1 METKIG
7 ELLAVR
13 INSYRKKGEENY
25 GSGVIYPTKE
35 YDYDLIFTAKHCI
48 CRKDARECKKYI
60 CDTCPKPDYTI
71 AKLVIDHP
79 ENPLIQLKGK
89 DCKVFFIEDRDFA
102 IVSVPKLDIDN
113 IPTPDFTDKKQFDNI
128 DGWGFPQIND
138 ASEITQFHF
147 KEASKIVRE
156 SGKMWLPI
164 ESNATADLQ
173 SSSQDNIKG
182 FSGAGIFGENK
193 YLIGIYTDTQNSAN
207 GKGVIIDDHIN
218 QFLIEKGLG
227 NLAIEDNSQFIKT
240 RINKEFLDCFE
251 KIKTYTVE
259 DSTLNLFCIKL
270 DGRNLDTEL
279 LKDRLIENI
288 RYFSLSDSENSD
300 YEARKLTGKRDRI
313 ATRKMEEYQSE
324 EKAAELFIFSFL
336 EADLKAPKLF
346 SKIEIDN
353 SFSSVHIKIQDDN
366 SYTLVHSNGAMN
378 CDINKAILDSL
389 DFISKN
395 ENKCL
400 TPNMLMSNSIA
411 SSSYDCD
418 TYNSLKRLIIPDKE
432 DDELEI
438 YNSFGVFVGFNADV
452 KKFKKIKKGYKNHIY
467 GEIQTMIENIL
478 GKISE
483 KLKQKELSESEINL
497 YLVPFEDVSAFST
510 EFLNS
515 I

>member
-35 YDYDLIFTAKHCI
+35 GDYDLIFTAKHCI
-48 CRKDARECKKYI
+48 CRKDVSECKKNI
-60 CDTCPKPDYTI
+60 CDNCLNPDFTL
-71 AKLVIDHP
+71 AKLIIDHP
-79 ENPLIQLKGK
+79 ENPLIHLKGK
-89 DCKVFFIEDRDFA
+89 DCMVFFIEDRDFA
-102 IVSVPKLDIDN
+102 VVRVPKLEIEN
-113 IPTPDFTDKKQFDNI
+113 IPTPDFTDKKQFGEI
-128 DGWGFPQIND
+128 DGWGFPQINN

-147 KEASKIVRE
+147 KEVSKVVNER
-156 SGKMWLPI
+156 GKMWLPI
-164 ESNATADLQ
+164 TSNTTADLQ
-173 SSSQDNIKG
+173 STSQDNVKG
-182 FSGAGIFGENK
+182 FSGAGIFGDNK
-193 YLIGIYTDTQNSAN
+193 YLVGIYTDTQNSAN

-218 QFLIEKGLG
+218 QFLIDKGLE
-227 NLAIEDNSQFIKT
+227 NISIEDNTQIIKT
-240 RINKEFLDCFE
+240 RINEEFLDCFE
-251 KIKTYTVE
+251 KIETYTIE
-259 DSTLNLFCIKL
+259 ESTLNLFCIKL
-270 DGRNLDTEL
+270 DGKGLDTNTL
-279 LKDRLIENI
+279 QDRLLENI
-288 RYFSLSDSENSD
+288 RYFSLSDKENSD
-300 YEARKLTGKRDRI
+300 YEVRKQTRKRDRT
-313 ATRKMEEYQSE
+313 ADKKLEEYQSDN
-324 EKAAELFIFSFL
+324 KTSELFIFSFL

-346 SKIEIDN
+346 SKLEIDN

-432 DDELEI
+432 DDELEM

-478 GKISE
+478 GEISE